1 MARYYVYSTLT
12 NDQAYTR
19 YAQSGNDMPA
29 VDAVVL
35 IKGGVNVADGRL
47 ITPRGVVTEIDDVEK
62 DIIVNNPVGKLHL
75 QNGHLVISGALGD
88 PEKVAADMVG
98 RDESAPLVPQD
109 FEDGDGQ
116 AKPIMPEVVNTAK
129 VAGRRGGGRKSNK

>member
-12 NDQAYTR
+12 NDQEYVR
-19 YAQSGNDMPA
+19 YAQSGNDLPA
-29 VDAVVL
+29 VEASVR
-35 IKGGVNVADGRL
+35 IKGGANVADGRL
-47 ITPRGVVTEIDDVEK
+47 MTPRGVVTEIDGDEK

-75 QNGHLVISGALGD
+75 QNGHLIISEALGD
-88 PEKVAADMVG
+88 PEKAAADMTG

-116 AKPIMPEVVNTAK
+116 AKPLVPEVVNMAK
-129 VAGRRGGGRKSNK
+129 ATGRRGGRKSNK